1 MDSSPPGSSGHG
13 ILQARRRV
21 GCVALLQGIFPS
33 QGSNPCLL
41 HLLHWQVGFLITST
55 TWEAYS
61 IARLVNNF
69 KRFLCTTVAG
79 SITSMTIYFISEKF
93 ELMFSMVSCV
103 LVGQLLHQLFPTDR
117 AEMKSLQ
124 KSINAQCSLL
134 VRSVTKF

>member
-1 MDSSPPGSSGHG
+1 MGFSRQKYWPELRCPPPGDLPDPGIEPVSLTSS
-13 ILQARRRV
+13 
-21 GCVALLQGIFPS
+21 ALAE
-33 QGSNPCLL
+33 
-41 HLLHWQVGFLITST
+41 GFFITST
-55 TWEAYS
+55 SWEAYS